1 MADIEVT
8 QYAIEVLKRSLA
20 LAPHAAGVRLRAAT
34 ALGGGVSVQIELADG
49 PLAGETEIEAGDVR
63 IFVDP
68 ALADAVPH
76 PVVDVATEH
85 ERVVVRPRTTPAT

>member
-8 QYAIEVLKRSLA
+8 PYAIEVLKRSLA

-49 PLAGETEIEAGDVR
+49 PLAGETEIATGDVR

-68 ALADAVPH
+68 ALTEAVPN

-85 ERVVVRPRTTPAT
+85 ERVVVRPA

>member
-8 QYAIEVLKRSLA
+8 PHAVEVLRRSLA

-34 ALGGGVSVQIELADG
+34 SLGGGIAVQIELADG
-49 PLAGETEIEAGDVR
+49 PLEGEIEVKTGDVR
-63 IFVDP
+63 IFIDP
-68 ALADAVPH
+68 ALTDAVPR

-85 ERVVVRPRTTPAT
+85 ERVVVRPAGA

>member
-1 MADIEVT
+1 MGDIEVT
-8 QYAIEVLKRSLA
+8 EHAVEVLKRSLA

-34 ALGGGVSVQIELADG
+34 GLGDGVAVQIELAAG
-49 PLAGETEIEAGDVR
+49 PLPGETEIDAGDVR

-68 ALADAVPH
+68 DLTTAVPN

-85 ERVVVRPRTTPAT
+85 ERIVVRPAGA

>member
-8 QYAIEVLKRSLA
+8 PHAVEVLTRSLA

-34 ALGGGVSVQIELADG
+34 GLGGGVSVQIELADG
-49 PLAGETEIEAGDVR
+49 PLPGETEVNAGNVR

-68 ALADAVPH
+68 ALTDAVPN

-85 ERVVVRPRTTPAT
+85 ERVVVRPA

>member
-8 QYAIEVLKRSLA
+8 PYAIEVLSRSLA
-20 LAPHAAGVRLRAAT
+20 RAPHAAGVRLRAAT

-49 PLAGETEIEAGDVR
+49 PLAGEAEVTAGSVR
-63 IFVDP
+63 LFIDP
-68 ALADAVPH
+68 ELTKAVPD

-85 ERVVVRPRTTPAT
+85 ERIVVRPAGA